1 MECTW
6 LPFLL
11 VIIDTSFVIY
21 DNQPSSA
28 NNIVVAL
35 EEFLCHYLY
44 QICCSFVMAKR
55 IWNPGYVHITLPAL
69 TKKYGCY
76 ASRLMARRVVWELT
90 REACERPAAA
100 KGTLFSLSSGLKTTC
115 CLPYSMHSIL
125 GRRCGRH
132 AKSKHISTGKF
143 FPL

>member
-100 KGTLFSLSSGLKTTC
+100 KGTLFSLLSGLGGEQRRNQEFRFRFRQCRYRNFWQEKAREFV
-115 CLPYSMHSIL
+115 IL
-125 GRRCGRH
+125 
-132 AKSKHISTGKF
+132 
-143 FPL
+143 